1 MASRT
6 IKNQISSVFKGKK
19 WRLHVIYWTLLALIF
34 FFQYRSVAMAK
45 TIPTIYAIDISITR
59 FITLIILC
67 YTFLFFVLPLYR
79 PSKLIYFWIS
89 LISLVILADC
99 LQVILAKLVLTQFP
113 TLNVM
118 PGMDFMSLLA
128 KYSFVLIAL
137 FCFFIAAFY
146 FQDIYD
152 RQREIQLL
160 AKFKTEKIAL
170 ESSFLKSQVNPHFL
184 FNTLNNIYALSLKK
198 SDQTAVIIERLES
211 LLQYMLFECKAD
223 LVLLSQEFTFT
234 NSYIALEKLR
244 HRDDQC
250 TVTMNI
256 TGEDTG
262 QYIAPL
268 LLINFLENAFK
279 HGTKASFGKSWIN
292 MDIQIHP
299 GGLHFL
305 LQNSKPLQVSLTQPI
320 SEYTGGI
327 GLKNVKRRLE
337 ILYPGKHTLS
347 ISEKKDRF
355 EVDLTLS
362 F

>member
-1 MASRT
+1 LALFT
-6 IKNQISSVFKGKK
+6 IKNQIAAVFKGKK
-19 WRLHVIYWTLLALIF
+19 WRLHVIYWTLLAAIF
-34 FFQYRSVAMAK
+34 YFQYQSALANPKMPIAFLLQV
-45 TIPTIYAIDISITR
+45 SIVR
-59 FITLIILC
+59 FAALLILC
-67 YTFLFFVLPLYR
+67 YSFLFFIMPLYR
-79 PSKLIYFWIS
+79 PSKRLYFWINLFF
-89 LISLVILADC
+89 LILVVDF
-99 LQVILAKLVLTQFP
+99 LQVFSTKLIMVQFP
-113 TLNVM
+113 QLAAI
-118 PGMDFMSLLA
+118 PHMDFMTLLSR
-128 KYSFVLIAL
+128 YSFTLIAL
-137 FCFFIAAFY
+137 FSFFIAAFY

-160 AKFKTEKIAL
+160 ARFKTEKIAL
-170 ESSFLKSQVNPHFL
+170 ESSFLKSQINPHFL

-198 SDQTAVIIERLES
+198 SEQTAVIIERLES
-211 LLQYMLFECKAD
+211 LLYYMLFECKAD

-234 NSYIALEKLR
+234 DSYIALEKLR

-250 TVTMNI
+250 VVTMNI
-256 TGEDTG
+256 TGEVTD

-292 MDIQIHP
+292 MDIDVLP

-327 GLKNVKRRLE
+327 GLKNVRRRLE
-337 ILYPGKHTLS
+337 ILYPGRHNLS
-347 ISEKKDRF
+347 ITEKKDRF
-355 EVDLTLS
+355 EVDLNIT